1 MGGNIFGD
9 GSGGPGVG
17 GNLLDPLD
25 LRKSGSTAAA
35 QDAANLQ
42 SQSAMA
48 GIDEQRRQFDALQQI
63 LAPYVQAGL
72 PGVEGLSDI
81 QQQIAGLGAGPDP
94 NMGARL
100 QQLQGSE
107 AFRALEADRM
117 GAVQNQLAQGGL
129 TRSGAAL
136 QAAASVP
143 TDLALQLE
151 NQLYGREQSAFQNQL
166 GTIGA
171 QGDIFSTL
179 AGLGQ
184 ASAAG
189 VGAAGQNTGASIA
202 NLLNR
207 SSAAQAQGA
216 ANVANIEAGRN
227 QGLATGG
234 AALLS
239 FFSDPRLKEN
249 MEPVGQIHDLTLYEW
264 DWIEPVRGLTGCEM
278 SIGYN
283 ADEVA
288 EKYPHHVAQV
298 GDYKAIN
305 YPALNDELE
314 RLIAEAA

>member
-1 MGGNIFGD
+1 MGNFLGD

-17 GNLLDPLD
+17 GNALDPLD

-48 GIDEQRRQFDALQQI
+48 GIDEQRRQFDALQEI
-63 LAPYVQAGL
+63 LAPYVQAGM
-72 PGVEGLSDI
+72 PGIEGLGGLAE
-81 QQQIAGLGAGPDP
+81 QFAGIGGGPDAG
-94 NMGARL
+94 MDQRL
-100 QQLQGSE
+100 SQLTNSD
-107 AFRALEADRM
+107 AFNQLTQERL
-117 GAVQNQLAQGGL
+117 GAVQNQLGQAGL

-136 QAAASVP
+136 QAAADVP

-151 NQLYGREQSAFQNQL
+151 NQLYGREQQAFQNQL
-166 GTIGA
+166 GTLGA
-171 QGDIFSTL
+171 QGDIFNRL

-189 VGAAGQNTGASIA
+189 VGAAGQDVGTSIA

-216 ANVANIEAGRN
+216 ANIANIEAGRN
-227 QGLATGG
+227 QNATQIAG
-234 AALLS
+234 AAIKYL
-239 FFSDPRLKEN
+239 FSDPRLKMN
-249 MEPVGQIHDLTLYEW
+249 MAPIGQIADLTLYEW
-264 DWIEPVRGLTGCEM
+264 DWIPEVRGATGCEM
-278 SIGYN
+278 SIGYS

-288 EKYPHHVAQV
+288 EKYPQHVIDV
-298 GDYKAIN
+298 GEYKAIN

-314 RLIAEAA
+314 RMVA